1 MPKARTTTLWM
12 YVEQSGKYR
21 YVKMERSGKTH
32 APKIKGD
39 YKPGSYYLRYREG
52 DKRKWES
59 VGTDLTLALEELKA
73 RQAMLRAAEAAEP
86 SSRMTLESAISS
98 YLSRVR
104 TVNGYKAHNR
114 AERLFSEFRGA
125 LRKTYMDEIDL
136 TGLI

>member
-59 VGTDLTLALEELKA
+59 VGTDLTLALEELKG